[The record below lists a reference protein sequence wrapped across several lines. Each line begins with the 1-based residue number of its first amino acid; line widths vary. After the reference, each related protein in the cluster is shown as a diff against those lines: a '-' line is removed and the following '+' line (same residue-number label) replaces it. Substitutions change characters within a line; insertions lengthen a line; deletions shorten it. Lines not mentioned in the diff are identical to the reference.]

1 MPEFSII
8 IPVYHGERCVEQCIA
23 SLTTQSFG
31 DFEILCVDDA
41 SEDGSAAVLS
51 RLSEEDRRVRVIGL
65 ERNGGCSRARR
76 LGVLSSK
83 GDYVLFA
90 DQDDAYAPGALQRL
104 HDELVADPVDILAFD
119 ADVESVDG
127 VGEEEVRGVREWMK
141 APQVRLSGRRVLD
154 ACFLDNEYGYSLW
167 NKAYRGDMARCAFAA
182 TEDETVPLG
191 EDNYAYFVLAYFA
204 GSLRGIPGAP
214 LYRYRYGAGF
224 TGHGSMSLAAWRRT
238 STLAEAAD
246 SSVGSW
252 SVRGRGSSTRMSTPP
267 LARIWSST
275 RSITIGTE
283 DLRRRIALRLLPS
296 PWSTGRTKKC
306 SRVSHALRLVICP
319 CSWMRASV
327 MILRVS
333 NCENGLRSRRTPFR
347 GWMKSLVRDAKE
359 AARLRERYE
368 SSRAYRLGRKATA
381 PLRLLRR

>member
-104 HDELVADPVDILAFD
+104 HDELAADPVDILAFD

-204 GSLRGIPGAP
+204 GSLRGVLGAP

-246 SSVGSW
+246 LIRRFLERQGTWIGYEDVHAAARAHMVEYAFDHYRTEISEEDRAQALAIALEYWTYEEVLKG
-252 SVRGRGSSTRMSTPP
+252 
-267 LARIWSST
+267 LARSAP
-275 RSITIGTE
+275 G
-283 DLRRRIALRLLPS
+283 DLPLLVDARFGDDPARIELREWVEERADALSRMDEIARARR
-296 PWSTGRTKKC
+296 
-306 SRVSHALRLVICP
+306 
-319 CSWMRASV
+319 
-327 MILRVS
+327 
-333 NCENGLRSRRTPFR
+333 E
-347 GWMKSLVRDAKE
+347 E
-359 AARLRERYE
+359 AVRLRERYE

-381 PLRLLRR
+381 PMRLLRR

>member
-41 SEDGSAAVLS
+41 SEDGSAAVLA
-51 RLSEEDRRVRVIGL
+51 RLSEEDRRVHVIGL

-104 HDELVADPVDILAFD
+104 HDELAADPVDILAFD

-167 NKAYRGDMARCAFAA
+167 NKAYRGDMARYAFAA

-204 GSLRGIPGAP
+204 GLFRGIPGAP

-246 SSVGSW
+246 LIRRFLERQGAWAEYEDVHAAARAHMVEYAFDHYRTEISEEDRAQALAVALEYW
-252 SVRGRGSSTRMSTPP
+252 SYEEVLQGLACYAPCDLPLLVDVRFGDDPDRIELREWVEEQADALSRMEEIA
-267 LARIWSST
+267 LAR
-275 RSITIGTE
+275 RE
-283 DLRRRIALRLLPS
+283 
-296 PWSTGRTKKC
+296 
-306 SRVSHALRLVICP
+306 
-319 CSWMRASV
+319 
-327 MILRVS
+327 
-333 NCENGLRSRRTPFR
+333 
-347 GWMKSLVRDAKE
+347 E